1 MTTTTATDADRILEF
16 VCLYKSHEDGNSPAL
31 AAIAVHTGLDVP
43 AVRAGLRQLEQDGK
57 IETFGPVI
65 IVKGGRWFRP
75 GARLA
80 PSDNIA
86 IHNWKMKAARLEA
99 ENAALRAERDE
110 LRRERDHFEHASTAH
125 LAELERQ
132 RWRIADL
139 RAELAELKRS
149 LKNNDP
155 LADKLKDKR
164 IGALEAEN
172 IRLRADLAAAAD
184 AWLVYERQARQH
196 RELYALG
203 RYAALRIAGLTADL
217 ARLRP
222 AGHKEPAEPFLPMPG
237 ALAADLFW
245 QARARKLATTG
256 SEGPDLAGRQKR
268 ADLSDLSERM

>member
-1 MTTTTATDADRILEF
+1 MTATTATDADRILEF
-16 VCLYKSHEDGNSPAL
+16 ICVYKAHEDGNSPAL
-31 AAIAVHTGLDVP
+31 AAIAVHTALDVP

-65 IVKGGRWFRP
+65 IVKGARWFRP

-86 IHNWKMKAARLEA
+86 IHNWKAKAARLEA
-99 ENAALRAERDE
+99 ENAALRAERDA
-110 LRRERDHFEHASTAH
+110 LRKERDHFEHASTAH

-132 RWRIADL
+132 RWRITDL
-139 RAELAELKRS
+139 RVELAETKRAI
-149 LKNNDP
+149 KGHDP
-155 LADKLKDKR
+155 AAERLKDR
-164 IGALEAEN
+164 QIAALRTDNA
-172 IRLRADLAAAAD
+172 RLRADLAAATD
-184 AWLVYERQARQH
+184 AWLTYEREARQH

-203 RYAALRIAGLTADL
+203 RYAALRIAGLTSDL

-245 QARARKLATTG
+245 QARARKLATAS
-256 SEGPDLAGRQKR
+256 SEGPDLAGRRMIDVKR
-268 ADLSDLSERM
+268 Q